1 MIKKKGFTL
10 LEVSIVL
17 GIGTL
22 IAFMKFQDMKKDQET
37 VMAENV
43 GTQIKQLGEAVNR
56 YISIRYDKVS
66 TLSSTNNQS
75 SDPGPRTCTA
85 ADCEITYQ
93 TLINEGLLPVGYTGT
108 NAQKS
113 TYKIL
118 LKRSGT
124 APDYVINGLI
134 TTSSPWKEGGRIRYD
149 LLGKAVQ
156 AAGVDGGMSRSTK
169 IASGYGGQWSE
180 SSGNYSNITDGGL
193 LAYRVGY
200 NSSMYSVYLRRD
212 GTLPMTGD
220 LNLGG
225 KSIKNIQDITASGT
239 TTTGTLNTTGKASVA
254 SDLAVGGTSTLNG
267 QVNIN
272 NNLKVKSDTY
282 LNTLSTTGLAKF
294 GGRIAT
300 NGLNPNDLPSG
311 WAGGVRT
318 CDLYASGTVGAGA
331 GKTVNA
337 YMNSAGNIFASG
349 NLTAGTIKSN
359 GTIESAGRVK
369 VGEYLH
375 LNGQA
380 TLNAK
385 CTPNG
390 LVGRDS
396 EGKVLS
402 CASGKW
408 KNVSAGA
415 GLYSVAFQY
424 NPAAGSYG
432 YNPATCITKNPDTNA
447 CSCPSGAN
455 AVELMPSFTTY
466 SYESGGGSPGH
477 GAGPTTHT
485 VNKYYMLYQCR

>member
-10 LEVSIVL
+10 LEVTIVL

-22 IAFMKFQDMKKDQET
+22 IAFMKFQDMRNDQEA
-37 VMAENV
+37 VLADNV

-56 YISIRYDKVS
+56 YISIRYDKIS
-66 TLSSTNNQS
+66 TLSSSNNQS
-75 SDPGPRTCTA
+75 SDPGPRTCSA
-85 ADCEITYQ
+85 AGCEITYQ

-108 NAQKS
+108 NAQKAS
-113 TYKIL
+113 YKIV

-134 TTSSPWKEGGRIRYD
+134 TTASPWEEGGRIRYD

-156 AAGVDGGMSRSTK
+156 AAGVDGGMSRNTK

-180 SSGNYSNITDGGL
+180 NSNSYSNITGGGL

-225 KSIKNIQDITASGT
+225 KSIKNIKDMTASGT
-239 TTTGTLNTTGKASVA
+239 TTTGALKTTGNASVA
-254 SDLAVGGTSTLNG
+254 SDLSVGGTSTLNG
-267 QVNIN
+267 PVNIN

-294 GGRIAT
+294 GSRIAT
-300 NGLNPNDLPSG
+300 NGLNPNDLPAG

-318 CDLYASGTVGAGA
+318 YDLY
-331 GKTVNA
+331 
-337 YMNSAGNIFASG
+337 ASG

-359 GTIESAGRVK
+359 GTIESTGRIK
-369 VGEYLH
+369 AGEYLH

-396 EGKVLS
+396 TGRVLS
-402 CASGKW
+402 CVSGKW
-408 KNVSAGA
+408 QTASGDGLKGIFITITDQTSGYKCVIPNSDTGACACPGSMYDSRYGFLSGTLIAEYDERRCSGSKNEHCYSNFRR
-415 GLYSVAFQY
+415 LY
-424 NPAAGSYG
+424 
-432 YNPATCITKNPDTNA
+432 A
-447 CSCPSGAN
+447 C
-455 AVELMPSFTTY
+455 
-466 SYESGGGSPGH
+466 
-477 GAGPTTHT
+477 
-485 VNKYYMLYQCR
+485 K

>member
-10 LEVSIVL
+10 LEVTIVL

-22 IAFMKFQDMKKDQET
+22 IAFMKFQDMRNDQEA
-37 VMAENV
+37 VLADNV

-56 YISIRYDKVS
+56 YISIRYDRIS
-66 TLSSTNNQS
+66 TLSSSNNQS
-75 SDPGPRTCTA
+75 SDPGPRTCSA
-85 ADCEITYQ
+85 AGCEITYQ

-108 NAQKS
+108 NAQKAS
-113 TYKIL
+113 YKIV

-134 TTSSPWKEGGRIRYD
+134 TTTSPWEEGGRIRYD

-156 AAGVDGGMSRSTK
+156 AAGVDGGMSRNTK

-180 SSGNYSNITDGGL
+180 NSNSYSNITGGGL

-225 KSIKNIQDITASGT
+225 KSIKTIKDMTASGT
-239 TTTGTLNTTGKASVA
+239 TTTGTLKTTGNASVA
-254 SDLAVGGTSTLNG
+254 SDLSVGGTSTLNG
-267 QVNIN
+267 PVNIN

-282 LNTLSTTGLAKF
+282 LNTLSTTGLARF
-294 GGRIAT
+294 GSRIAT
-300 NGLNPNDLPSG
+300 NGLNPNDLPAG

-318 CDLYASGTVGAGA
+318 YDLYASGTVGVGI
-331 GKTVNA
+331 GKTVKA
-337 YMNSAGNIFASG
+337 YMNNAGNIYASG

-359 GTIESAGRVK
+359 GTIESTGRIK
-369 VGEYLH
+369 AGEYLH

-396 EGKVLS
+396 TGRVLS
-402 CASGKW
+402 CVNGKWQTASGDGLKGIFITITDQTSGY
-408 KNVSAGA
+408 KCVIPNSDTGTCACPGA
-415 GLYSVAFQY
+415 
-424 NPAAGSYG
+424 
-432 YNPATCITKNPDTNA
+432 
-447 CSCPSGAN
+447 
-455 AVELMPSFTTY
+455 TY
-466 SYESGGGSPGH
+466 SPQFGYISGTLIAEYDERRCSGSKNEH
-477 GAGPTTHT
+477 CYS
-485 VNKYYMLYQCR
+485 NIRRLYACR

>member
-1 MIKKKGFTL
+1 M
-10 LEVSIVL
+10 
-17 GIGTL
+17 
-22 IAFMKFQDMKKDQET
+22 
-37 VMAENV
+37 
-43 GTQIKQLGEAVNR
+43 
-56 YISIRYDKVS
+56 
-66 TLSSTNNQS
+66 
-75 SDPGPRTCTA
+75 
-85 ADCEITYQ
+85 TYQ

-108 NAQKS
+108 NAQKAS
-113 TYKIL
+113 YKIV

-156 AAGVDGGMSRSTK
+156 AAGVDGGMSRNTK

-180 SSGNYSNITDGGL
+180 NSNSYNNITGGGL

-225 KSIKNIQDITASGT
+225 KSIKNIKDMTASGT
-239 TTTGTLNTTGKASVA
+239 TTTGALKTTGNASVA
-254 SDLAVGGTSTLNG
+254 SDLTVGGTSTLNG
-267 QVNIN
+267 PVNIN

-294 GGRIAT
+294 GSRIAT

-318 CDLYASGTVGAGA
+318 YDLYASGTVGAGT

-359 GTIESAGRVK
+359 GIIESVGRVK
-369 VGEYLH
+369 VGEYIH

-396 EGKVLS
+396 AGKVLS

-415 GLYSVAFQY
+415 GLYSVTFQY
-424 NPAAGSYG
+424 NP
-432 YNPATCITKNPDTNA
+432 
-447 CSCPSGAN
+447 
-455 AVELMPSFTTY
+455 
-466 SYESGGGSPGH
+466 
-477 GAGPTTHT
+477 
-485 VNKYYMLYQCR
+485 

>member
-10 LEVSIVL
+10 LEVIIVL
-17 GIGTL
+17 GVGSL
-22 IAFMKFQDMKKDQET
+22 IAFMKFQDMRNNQET

-85 ADCEITYQ
+85 NGCEITYQ
-93 TLINEGLLPVGYTGT
+93 TLINEGLLPAGYTGT

-156 AAGVDGGMSRSTK
+156 AAGVDGGMSRATK

-180 SSGNYSNITDGGL
+180 NSGNYSNITDGGL

-225 KSIKNIQDITASGT
+225 KSIKNIQDITALGT
-239 TTTGTLNTTGKASVA
+239 TTTGTLKTTGNASVA
-254 SDLAVGGTSTLNG
+254 SDLVVGGTSTLNG

-294 GGRIAT
+294 GSRIAT
-300 NGLNPNDLPSG
+300 SGLNPNDLPSG

-318 CDLYASGTVGAGA
+318 YDLYASGTVGAGT

-396 EGKVLS
+396 SGRVLS
-402 CASGKW
+402 CVSGKW
-408 KNVSAGA
+408 QTVSGN
-415 GLYSVAFQY
+415 GLKGIYITITDQVSGYKCVIPNSDTGGCSCSGSTYS
-424 NPAAGSYG
+424 SKYG
-432 YNPATCITKNPDTNA
+432 YL
-447 CSCPSGAN
+447 SGTLIAQ
-455 AVELMPSFTTY
+455 Y
-466 SYESGGGSPGH
+466 DDQRCSGGKNDHCYS
-477 GAGPTTHT
+477 
-485 VNKYYMLYQCR
+485 NYRRLYACQ

>member
-22 IAFMKFQDMKKDQET
+22 IAFMKFQDMRNNQEA
-37 VMAENV
+37 VLADNV

-56 YISIRYDKVS
+56 YISIRYDKIS
-66 TLSSTNNQS
+66 TLSSSNNQS
-75 SDPGPRTCTA
+75 SDPAPRTCSA
-85 ADCEITYQ
+85 AGCEITYQ

-108 NAQKS
+108 NAQKAS
-113 TYKIL
+113 YKIV

-134 TTSSPWKEGGRIRYD
+134 TTASPWEEGGRIRYD

-156 AAGVDGGMSRSTK
+156 AAGVDGGMSRNTK

-180 SSGNYSNITDGGL
+180 NSNSYSNITGGGL

-225 KSIKNIQDITASGT
+225 KSIKNIKDMTASGT
-239 TTTGTLNTTGKASVA
+239 TTTGALKTTGNASVA
-254 SDLAVGGTSTLNG
+254 SDLTVGGTSTLNG
-267 QVNIN
+267 PVNIN
-272 NNLKVKSDTY
+272 NSLKVKSDTY

-294 GGRIAT
+294 GSRIAT
-300 NGLNPNDLPSG
+300 NGLNPNDLPAG

-318 CDLYASGTVGAGA
+318 YDLYASGTVGVGT
-331 GKTVNA
+331 GKTVKA
-337 YMNSAGNIFASG
+337 YMNNAGNIYASG

-359 GTIESAGRVK
+359 GTIESTGRIK
-369 VGEYLH
+369 AGEYIH

-396 EGKVLS
+396 AGRVLS
-402 CASGKW
+402 CANGIW
-408 KNVSAGA
+408 KNNNSTLRNMTWMLTG
-415 GLYSVAFQY
+415 GE
-424 NPAAGSYG
+424 NYG
-432 YNPATCITKNPDTNA
+432 NA
-447 CSCPSGAN
+447 CQIYLNNSGLASQGWMLTGSDACTEDDDRCTIDNLKCYAVKLAN
-455 AVELMPSFTTY
+455 
-466 SYESGGGSPGH
+466 
-477 GAGPTTHT
+477 
-485 VNKYYMLYQCR
+485 

>member
-10 LEVSIVL
+10 LEVTIVL

-22 IAFMKFQDMKKDQET
+22 IAFMKFQDMRNDQEA
-37 VMAENV
+37 VLADNV

-56 YISIRYDKVS
+56 YISIRYDKIS
-66 TLSSTNNQS
+66 TLSSSNNQS
-75 SDPGPRTCTA
+75 SDPGPRTCSA
-85 ADCEITYQ
+85 AGCEITYQ

-108 NAQKS
+108 NAQKAS
-113 TYKIL
+113 YKIV

-134 TTSSPWKEGGRIRYD
+134 TTASPWEEGGRIRYD

-156 AAGVDGGMSRSTK
+156 AAGVDGGMSRNTK

-180 SSGNYSNITDGGL
+180 NSNSYSNITGGGL

-225 KSIKNIQDITASGT
+225 KSIKNIKDMTASGT
-239 TTTGTLNTTGKASVA
+239 TTTGALKTTGNASVA
-254 SDLAVGGTSTLNG
+254 SELSVGGTSTLNG
-267 QVNIN
+267 PVNIN

-294 GGRIAT
+294 GSRIAT
-300 NGLNPNDLPSG
+300 NGLNPNDLPAG

-318 CDLYASGTVGAGA
+318 YDLY
-331 GKTVNA
+331 
-337 YMNSAGNIFASG
+337 ASG

-359 GTIESAGRVK
+359 GTIESTGRIK
-369 VGEYLH
+369 AGEYLH

-396 EGKVLS
+396 TGRVLS
-402 CASGKW
+402 CVSGKW
-408 KNVSAGA
+408 QTASGDGLKGIFITITDQTSGYKCVIPNSDTGACACPGSMYDSRYGFLSGTLIAEYDERRCSGSKNEHCYSNFRR
-415 GLYSVAFQY
+415 LY
-424 NPAAGSYG
+424 
-432 YNPATCITKNPDTNA
+432 A
-447 CSCPSGAN
+447 C
-455 AVELMPSFTTY
+455 
-466 SYESGGGSPGH
+466 
-477 GAGPTTHT
+477 
-485 VNKYYMLYQCR
+485 K

>member
-1 MIKKKGFTL
+1 MNAFKGNDYYGRKGAGPLKKKGFTL
-10 LEVSIVL
+10 LEVTIVL

-22 IAFMKFQDMKKDQET
+22 IAFMKFQDMRNDQEA
-37 VMAENV
+37 VLADNV

-56 YISIRYDKVS
+56 YISIRYDKIS
-66 TLSSTNNQS
+66 TLSSSNNQS
-75 SDPGPRTCTA
+75 SDPGPRTCSA
-85 ADCEITYQ
+85 AGCEITYQ

-108 NAQKS
+108 NAQKAS
-113 TYKIL
+113 YKIV

-134 TTSSPWKEGGRIRYD
+134 TTTSPWTEGKNIRYD

-156 AAGVDGGMSRSTK
+156 SAGVDGGMSRNTK

-180 SSGNYSNITDGGL
+180 NSNSYSNITGGGL

-225 KSIKNIQDITASGT
+225 KSIKNIKDITASGT
-239 TTTGTLNTTGKASVA
+239 TTTGALKTTGNASVA
-254 SDLAVGGTSTLNG
+254 SDLGVGGTSTLNG
-267 QVNIN
+267 PVNIN

-300 NGLNPNDLPSG
+300 NGLNPNDLPAG

-318 CDLYASGTVGAGA
+318 YDLYASGTVGVGT
-331 GKTVNA
+331 GKTVKA
-337 YMNSAGNIFASG
+337 YMNNAGNIYASG

-359 GTIESAGRVK
+359 GTIESTGRIK
-369 VGEYLH
+369 AGEYLH

-396 EGKVLS
+396 TGRVLS
-402 CASGKW
+402 CVNGKWQTASGD
-408 KNVSAGA
+408 
-415 GLYSVAFQY
+415 GLKGIFITITDQTSGYKCVIPNSDTGTCACPGSMYSPQF
-424 NPAAGSYG
+424 G
-432 YNPATCITKNPDTNA
+432 YISGTLIAEYDERR
-447 CSCPSGAN
+447 CS
-455 AVELMPSFTTY
+455 
-466 SYESGGGSPGH
+466 
-477 GAGPTTHT
+477 
-485 VNKYYMLYQCR
+485 